1 MTCIMYVIITGLPLH
16 LYFAI
21 SLLPPDDDIPLSRD
35 SRDYRPKAFGP
46 HLLSA
51 SGNDTN
57 EQRIAMG
64 ILQKIEDI
72 ESASMMLLL
81 NLHVTC

>member
-1 MTCIMYVIITGLPLH
+1 MTCIMYVIITDYH
-16 LYFAI
+16 CTSI
-21 SLLPPDDDIPLSRD
+21 SLFRCSPPDDDIPLPRD
-35 SRDYRPKAFGP
+35 TRDYRPKAFGP

-57 EQRIAMG
+57 EQRITMG

-81 NLHVTC
+81 NLQVTC